1 MTRVSSC
8 MDSRG
13 IRAVIG
19 RQCKLRKTTT
29 QICSDV
35 ERTAPTAPSARWLP
49 ARPPRLN
56 QGGEKPAC
64 DVTELRSGN
73 RPECLQYSHY
83 VRTSFA
89 TFDPPADVPRVGNER
104 GSRCTSEEC
113 IYANTGISEGRDH
126 PDGPQRLRSRGV
138 GRRRHAF
145 P

>member
-35 ERTAPTAPSARWLP
+35 ERTAPTAPP

-56 QGGEKPAC
+56 QGGKSPHAMLQNC
-64 DVTELRSGN
+64 DLETDQNAYNIPTMSELLS
-73 RPECLQYSHY
+73 
-83 VRTSFA
+83 
-89 TFDPPADVPRVGNER
+89 
-104 GSRCTSEEC
+104 
-113 IYANTGISEGRDH
+113 
-126 PDGPQRLRSRGV
+126 QRLT
-138 GRRRHAF
+138 RRQMFHVLGMSAAAAAL
-145 P
+145 